1 MRARAVCLALVCWLL
16 AGCAAVDVTK
26 TAKGFYNPTDPNEV
40 EILKTRPDKP
50 YVELGTVT
58 ATRFAPSESA
68 KMHNAIRDKSA
79 ALGATAVIL
88 TEEGIVRGGWSMERW
103 ATGRSLRQHGGAGR
117 VGRARA
123 TRSPHRPTGVATTE
137 S

>member
-1 MRARAVCLALVCWLL
+1 VKTRVVSLALVCWLL
-16 AGCAAVDVTK
+16 AGCAEVDVTK
-26 TAKGFYNPTDPNEV
+26 TAKGFYDQTNPNEV

-88 TEEGIVRGGWSMERW
+88 TEEGIVRGGWGMERW
-103 ATGRSLRQHGGAGR
+103 ATG
-117 VGRARA
+117 
-123 TRSPHRPTGVATTE
+123 VAIRYK
-137 S
+137 